1 MNMENHKLIIQYDG
15 AKFHG
20 WQIQPVVRTVQ
31 GDIESA
37 ILEIY
42 PDQNINLIGSGR
54 TDSGVHAI
62 RQVAN
67 VKLEPKLSL
76 ENLKMALNSKL
87 KNDVLIESIELS
99 NKKFHA
105 RFSAQSRKYKYII
118 IKKYSPFK
126 RHYAWHIK
134 WNIDLKLLN
143 QCAKKVIG
151 SHDFSSFCKSN
162 SEVKNKICNVIISEW
177 KINDNEITY
186 HIRSNRFLQHMVRY
200 LVGSMIEVARGRYKI
215 NDFIRLM
222 KNEQNNLVSVVR
234 APAKGLYLEEV
245 SYE

>member
-200 LVGSMIEVARGRYKI
+200 LVGSMIEVARGRYQI
-215 NDFIRLM
+215 NDFIRLI

>member
-215 NDFIRLM
+215 NDFIRLI